1 MSNIIYLDD
10 YRKFIPE
17 DEPELQ
23 DPIVI
28 GWDKDDSLFIASS
41 VDTDKCL
48 WMIDLAKKII
58 ESSPPNIKNN
68 DRISISADIFIVSK
82 NSENFK
88 KHRFRYKTT
97 AQQCSI
103 LFVAILAQWADAR
116 ASASELATSPRSR
129 GTIAANPRPN
139 PRSAGT

>member
-1 MSNIIYLDD
+1 VENLSNIIYLDD

-28 GWDKDDSLFIASS
+28 GWDEDDSLFIASS

-68 DRISISADIFIVSK
+68 
-82 NSENFK
+82 E
-88 KHRFRYKTT
+88 
-97 AQQCSI
+97 
-103 LFVAILAQWADAR
+103 
-116 ASASELATSPRSR
+116 
-129 GTIAANPRPN
+129 
-139 PRSAGT
+139 